1 MGKSTI
7 ARKIIDLLSAGSVV
21 VALDG
26 TGEYRSRFAM
36 PTWNDSIG
44 LTTPGAW
51 VHEPGGVQAQKAAE
65 FIDQVM
71 TLAYGEYAAGTPLNR
86 TLLLEEAHS
95 YLPEWNF
102 VAARNEF
109 DYVAKS
115 CRYILQARK
124 FGLSFVLVS
133 QRTAVIS
140 KSALSQ
146 CESYIVLRTLDETS
160 LQYIEG
166 VLGREFRDTVAT
178 LSRYQAVCVGPA
190 FSTATPVVV
199 NLDPH
204 PGP

>member
-1 MGKSTI
+1 MK
-7 ARKIIDLLSAGSVV
+7 
-21 VALDG
+21 
-26 TGEYRSRFAM
+26 
-36 PTWNDSIG
+36 
-44 LTTPGAW
+44 
-51 VHEPGGVQAQKAAE
+51 QASS
-65 FIDQVM
+65 
-71 TLAYGEYAAGTPLNR
+71 EYATGAPISR

-102 VAARNEF
+102 VAARGEADF
-109 DYVAKS
+109 VAQS

-166 VLGREFRDTVAT
+166 VLGREFRDTVSS
-178 LSRYQAVCVGPA
+178 LSRYQAVCIGPA

-199 NLDPH
+199 ALDPH
-204 PGP
+204 IV